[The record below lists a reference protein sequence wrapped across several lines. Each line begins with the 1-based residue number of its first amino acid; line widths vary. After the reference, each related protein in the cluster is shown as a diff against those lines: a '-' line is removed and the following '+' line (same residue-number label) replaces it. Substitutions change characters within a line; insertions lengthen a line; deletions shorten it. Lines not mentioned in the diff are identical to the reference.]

1 MRKTRSLPKNTCVC
15 IPGGEVVQTG
25 SDVMPVKVHLLT
37 VEAALSLQAAES
49 LMELQELRPSALAV
63 ETLLTDVLVGK
74 RAVTS

>member
-1 MRKTRSLPKNTCVC
+1 
-15 IPGGEVVQTG
+15 
-25 SDVMPVKVHLLT
+25 MPVKVHLLT